1 MPGLVASGGC
11 VRKLLLGTTA
21 ICAIGAAAPALAQT
35 SGDPIK
41 LQLGGYLR
49 SAYGD
54 IASESGA
61 NGKNR
66 SRDGIKQD
74 NVIRFDGATKLDNGL
89 TVGASVQ
96 MRALNTNTNQGNSP
110 NNATGTAGG
119 TDQIK
124 RVYALI
130 RGTFGELRIG
140 DDDSARRQLALA
152 APEAGNLFGTNSP
165 VISFSNNPVGTNST
179 MLPLEGNR
187 RTSKLLYFT
196 PTMGGFSFAVSYSPT
211 GTKGNLNI
219 DSTAP
224 GNTSQTTGLPGT
236 TTRTMDDLALAANFD
251 GRVGPFDLEAYLAG
265 EHNTRETTIGSTIG
279 RNNPMALGG
288 GMVLGW
294 GPFKFGGAYDYVL
307 DPTSP
312 MAVGAGRRRNQ
323 VFDIGMM
330 VTEGPYALSLAW
342 SRGIYTNLVDGTA
355 PVLHEVVLSGNYAL
369 GPGIALG
376 AALEYSHYNS
386 HSALSSPPSAQNF
399 TANYSGLS
407 LMAGTDLTF

>member
-1 MPGLVASGGC
+1 

-21 ICAIGAAAPALAQT
+21 ICALGAAAPALAQT

-41 LQLGGYLR
+41 LRLGGYLR

-54 IASESGA
+54 IASESGT
-61 NGKNR
+61 NGQNR
-66 SRDGIKQD
+66 HRDAIKQD
-74 NVIRFDGATKLDNGL
+74 NIIRFDGAAKLDNGL
-89 TVGASVQ
+89 TVAASVQ
-96 MRALNTNTNQGNSP
+96 MRALNTNTNQNNSP
-110 NNATGTAGG
+110 NNANGTAGG

-130 RGTFGELRIG
+130 RGNFGEVRIG

-152 APEAGNLFGTNSP
+152 APEAGNLFGSNSP

-224 GNTSQTTGLPGT
+224 GNTAQTTGVPGA
-236 TTRTMDDLALAANFD
+236 TTRTMDDLSLAANFD
-251 GRVGPFDLEAYLAG
+251 GKLGPFGLEAYLAG
-265 EHNTRETTIGSTIG
+265 EHNTRETTLGSVTG
-279 RNNPMALGG
+279 KNNPTALGG
-288 GMVLGW
+288 GMVLSW

-307 DPTSP
+307 DPTAP
-312 MAVGAGRRRNQ
+312 VALGAGRRRNQ
-323 VFDIGMM
+323 VFDVGAL
-330 VTEGPYALSLAW
+330 VTEGPYSLSLAW
-342 SRGIYTNLVDGTA
+342 SRGIYTNLVDGVA

-369 GPGIALG
+369 AQGIALG
-376 AALEYSHYNS
+376 AAIEYSHYNS
-386 HSALSSPPSAQNF
+386 HSGLSAPPSAQNF
-399 TANYSGLS
+399 TANYNGLS